1 VTDTEPSSDSSPD
14 SSSDPLAVVHDLV
27 AFPPLHDAD
36 LRARTRGCE
45 TAELVAAIEEAV
57 EDADDELEESR
68 LLELLARL
76 EPDHEW
82 LAAAA
87 AAGAGREGAAA
98 PPLRE
103 LPPDVE
109 ASLTDRVGHLVESPR
124 DAAAIAETIA
134 RLPASL
140 QAGLLARLDRVRA
153 QSGVPA
159 PLLYEPLLAKPLVSE
174 VRAVIDEALA
184 KDAQRPRRA
193 EGFAWLASCD
203 GTGAVSCFLG
213 LRNPDTTHTVVH
225 AVLRVDGGIVDAA
238 VMARQSKKAVE
249 RLLDEARVDG
259 IDFARAPVELAARLV
274 ADAAERGHA
283 KGATPP
289 PDAEQAL
296 ALLAPI
302 ALAPR
307 PPRSAPLVI
316 AMPPEPV
323 ESLFRRGEYVSWF
336 LDAGELLDAG
346 VAAPRQGGDG
356 DESAAEEWVEKALP
370 KLDRP
375 PLRERLSAMA
385 AYMGLWH
392 ELRRESQ
399 LAALLRALAW
409 PATTSF
415 VGDAVAEH
423 AEPETPCG
431 GAPANEL
438 FFGLVARSWFLARE
452 QLEPPSVAG
461 ALGDPEVRQG
471 IKERLFATVA
481 APRGRDLARL
491 DLAELFLA
499 LFDATIAVVAPARRP
514 DGAGRDALALRL
526 ADAVVAARAKAAAGT
541 RTPLVETLA
550 AALRGEGSKLTSGDA
565 AALAEQL
572 VPALTDEFLKSTCT
586 ACPIDCWSQLDADAT
601 APFFAT
607 HHPAAEALDDQA
619 AAADAE
625 DDPADSNPI

>member
-1 VTDTEPSSDSSPD
+1 VTDSDSSPD
-14 SSSDPLAVVHDLV
+14 ASADPLAVVHDLV

-36 LRARTRGCE
+36 LRARTRSCE
-45 TAELVAAIEEAV
+45 TAELVVAIEEAV

-82 LAAAA
+82 VADAAE
-87 AAGAGREGAAA
+87 AGSESAA

-109 ASLTDRVGHLVESPR
+109 ATLTDQVGHLVESPR
-124 DAAAIAETIA
+124 DATAIAATVA

-159 PLLYEPLLAKPLVSE
+159 PLLFGPLLEQPLTAE

-184 KDAQRPRRA
+184 KDAQRPRRV

-225 AVLRVDGGIVDAA
+225 AVVRVDGGIVDAA

-249 RLLDEARVDG
+249 RLLDDARVDG
-259 IDFARAPVELAARLV
+259 IDFARAPVELVARLV

-283 KGATPP
+283 RGATLSS
-289 PDAEQAL
+289 DAEQAL

-323 ESLFRRGEYVSWF
+323 EALFRRGEYVSWF

-346 VAAPRQGGDG
+346 VAPPRGGSGGD

-370 KLDRP
+370 KLDRAA
-375 PLRERLSAMA
+375 LRERLSAMA

-392 ELRRESQ
+392 ELRRETQ

-415 VGDAVAEH
+415 VGDAVAEL
-423 AEPETPCG
+423 AEPEKPCG

-438 FFGLVARSWFLARE
+438 FFGLVARSYFLARE

-471 IKERLFATVA
+471 IKERLFATTVA
-481 APRGRDLARL
+481 PSGRDLARL

-499 LFDATIAVVAPARRP
+499 LFDATLAVVAPARRP
-514 DGAGRDALALRL
+514 DAAGRDALALRL
-526 ADAVVAARAKAAAGT
+526 ADAVIAARGNAAAGK

-550 AALRGEGSKLTSGDA
+550 TALRGEGSKLTAGDA

-572 VPALTDEFLKSTCT
+572 VPALTDEFLKATCA
-586 ACPIDCWSQLDADAT
+586 ACPIDCWSKLDADAAT
-601 APFFAT
+601 PFFAT
-607 HHPAAEALDDQA
+607 HHPAAEALDELA
-619 AAADAE
+619 AEEE
-625 DDPADSNPI
+625 DERGPA

>member
-1 VTDTEPSSDSSPD
+1 MTDSDPPPDPSP
-14 SSSDPLAVVHDLV
+14 DPLAIVHDLA

-45 TAELVAAIEEAV
+45 TEALVAALEEAV

-76 EPDHEW
+76 EPRHEW
-82 LAAAA
+82 VAAAA
-87 AAGAGREGAAA
+87 DSERAAAAA
-98 PPLRE
+98 PPLRA
-103 LPPDVE
+103 LPADVE
-109 ASLTDRVGHLVESPR
+109 ATLSDQVGHLVEAPR
-124 DAAAIAETIA
+124 DAAAIADTIA

-140 QAGLLARLDRVRA
+140 QVGLLQRLDRVRA
-153 QSGVPA
+153 QSGTPA
-159 PLLYEPLLAKPLVSE
+159 PLLYGPLLGKPLAAE

-184 KDAQRPRRA
+184 KDAQRSRRV

-283 KGATPP
+283 RGAAPP

-336 LDAGELLDAG
+336 LDAGERLDAG
-346 VAAPRQGGDG
+346 VAPPRGHSGA

-375 PLRERLSAMA
+375 PLRERVSAMA

-423 AEPETPCG
+423 AEPEAPCG

-438 FFGLVARSWFLARE
+438 FFGLVARSYFLARE

-471 IKERLFATVA
+471 IKERLFAKSVA
-481 APRGRDLARL
+481 PSGRDLARL
-491 DLAELFLA
+491 DLVELFLA
-499 LFDATIAVVAPARRP
+499 LFDATLAVVAPARRP

-526 ADAVVAARAKAAAGT
+526 ADAVVAAREKAATGA
-541 RTPLVETLA
+541 RAPLVETLA
-550 AALRGEGSKLTSGDA
+550 SALRGEGSKLTAGDA

-572 VPALTDEFLKSTCT
+572 APALVDEFLKETCA
-586 ACPIDCWSQLDADAT
+586 ACPIDCWSKLDQDAA

-607 HHPAAEALDDQA
+607 HHPAAEALDEQA
-619 AAADAE
+619 AAADEA
-625 DDPADSNPI
+625 DDADDVRPADSNRV